1 MTQSDPPA
9 QQAPSREGAPQV
21 VTPVTPPRAA
31 ARPPAK
37 RRSVGNVKAAA
48 SLLLKEARKI
58 LKKYESRIAAAPVAA
73 IRVSMLELERLRELR
88 SWEPLEDECE
98 RLDELLH
105 QHASFARKSPL
116 RETLEN
122 IGIAVAVALA
132 LRSCLYEPFK
142 IPSGSMMPTLRSG
155 DHIFVNK
162 FAYGIQIPF
171 TTTVVGG
178 FLGSPQRGDVIVF
191 RYPVD
196 ESEDFIKRVMGLPGD
211 TVRVEGNKVSIKR
224 AGTAEF
230 EELQRTKLD
239 EKCLDD
245 AAVNVV
251 PHCTLYSEHIDGRSY
266 TVRYK
271 SSADPRTG
279 QRRFGEWTVPEGHFL
294 VMGDNRNESH
304 DSLAWTKQVE
314 AVAADGLL
322 SVKDLRDLTPEKLF
336 TLVRPDDT
344 TAREDSSY
352 DHIVYMADHASDA
365 HGLQLEVWR
374 DPVLGHEVIH
384 ETLAQQLEAATRTS
398 FAELLTGLVTTD
410 PRFAS
415 PSNKALVER
424 LQAVGQG
431 IGAVVYQRDE
441 VAYRAV
447 IHLPAARTVFEL
459 RCGVAVCNGLGDLV
473 EQIGD
478 VVERFDRDRSLD
490 ARQILEGERTVRYSQ
505 HWTSRGPSSD
515 KFVQRTFQA
524 PLARISPSQR
534 AVPRAE
540 PGPAATVRLRAWR
553 APDEPEAV
561 LRDAALR
568 AAGSSRTA
576 ARQVVD
582 EHGEDAWLASDEHKF
597 SFVRVDTAA
606 QIVFALE
613 CGRQRCATDTDMLT
627 LARAVQSRVPAASK
641 DRSRMP
647 ELLAPAD
654 VQGWKELPAPP
665 SPERHEY
672 DRMRL
677 DGSIRD
683 AAYSLNLWVWRHP
696 SEGLDAK
703 LQALVGAMRNAT
715 PDEQVAR
722 GGFTGPAETGHG
734 TQFVFAVPATDSVI
748 RLECSPGLCAGPDQ
762 ARALAM
768 RAAHKAQD
776 AGNFVDPN
784 ADRPRPY
791 VPRGNVKGRAER
803 IWLPLSRFWLPIR

>member
-1 MTQSDPPA
+1 VTQPDPQAPQA
-9 QQAPSREGAPQV
+9 APQQAPRQA
-21 VTPVTPPRAA
+21 PRAGA
-31 ARPPAK
+31 APAK
-37 RRSVGNVKAAA
+37 RRSVSNVKAAA
-48 SLLLKEARKI
+48 LLLVKEARKI
-58 LKKYESRIAAAPVAA
+58 LKKYEPRIASAPAVA
-73 IRVSMLELERLRELR
+73 IRSSMAELERLREQRL
-88 SWEPLEDECE
+88 WEPLEDECE

-196 ESEDFIKRVMGLPGD
+196 ESEDFIKRVIGLPGD
-211 TVRVEGNKVSIKR
+211 TVRVEGDKVSIKR
-224 AGTAEF
+224 AGAADF
-230 EELQRTKLD
+230 ELLKHTKLD

-245 AAVNVV
+245 AAVNTV
-251 PHCTLYSEHIDGRSY
+251 PNCTLYREDIDGRSH

-271 SSADPRTG
+271 HASDPRTG
-279 QRRFGEWTVPEGHFL
+279 QRRFGEWSVPEGHFL

-344 TAREDSSY
+344 TAREDSTY

-374 DPVLGHEVIH
+374 DPVLGHEAIH
-384 ETLAQQLEAATRTS
+384 ETLAEQLEAATRTS
-398 FAELLTGLVTTD
+398 FAELSSEQLAND
-410 PRFAS
+410 PRLTS
-415 PSNKALVER
+415 PGNKALADR
-424 LQAVGQG
+424 LRAVGEG
-431 IGAVVYQRDE
+431 IGALAYQRDA
-441 VAYRAV
+441 VAYTAV
-447 IHLPAARTVFEL
+447 IHLPAARSVLTL
-459 RCGVAVCNGLGDLV
+459 RCGLAVCRSPADLI
-473 EQIGD
+473 EQIVN

-490 ARQILEGERTVRYSQ
+490 ARQLLEGERTVRYSQ

-515 KFVQRTFQA
+515 KFLERTYA
-524 PLARISPSQR
+524 AANPRG
-534 AVPRAE
+534 AVNGRGAASAASE
-540 PGPAATVRLRAWR
+540 PGPAAIVRLRAWR

-568 AAGSSRTA
+568 AAGSSRGA

-582 EHGEDAWLASDEHKF
+582 EAGEDAWLASDEHKF
-597 SFVRVDTAA
+597 TFVRVDDAA

-613 CGRQRCATDTDMLT
+613 CGRQRCASDTDILT
-627 LARAVQSRVPAASK
+627 LARGVQSRVPAASK

-654 VQGWKELPAPP
+654 LPGWKELPARP

-683 AAYSLNLWVWRHP
+683 AAFSMNLWVWRHP
-696 SEGLDAK
+696 AEGLDAK
-703 LQALVGAMRNAT
+703 LKALAAAIPDAT

-722 GGFTGPAETGHG
+722 GGFMGPAESGGG
-734 TQFVFAVPATDSVI
+734 TQFVFAAPATDSVI
-748 RLECSPGLCAGPDQ
+748 RLECSPGLCAGPDE
-762 ARALAM
+762 ARALAL
-768 RAAHKAQD
+768 RAAAKAQD

>member
-1 MTQSDPPA
+1 MTPIDP
-9 QQAPSREGAPQV
+9 QAPAAADPQATQAPQA
-21 VTPVTPPRAA
+21 PLKSAG
-31 ARPPAK
+31 RPPAK

-48 SLLLKEARKI
+48 GLLVKEARKI
-58 LKKYESRIAAAPVAA
+58 LKKHESRIAAAPVAA
-73 IRVSMLELERLRELR
+73 IRQSVGELERLRELR
-88 SWEPLEDECE
+88 QWEPLEDECE
-98 RLDELLH
+98 RMDELLH
-105 QHASFARKSPL
+105 QHAAFARKSPL
-116 RETLEN
+116 RETIEN

-196 ESEDFIKRVMGLPGD
+196 ESEDFIKRVIGLPGD

-224 AGTAEF
+224 AGAAEF
-230 EELQRTKLD
+230 ETLERTKLD

-245 AAVNVV
+245 AALNPV
-251 PHCTLYSEHIDGRSY
+251 PHCTVYEEHLDGRSY

-271 SSADPRTG
+271 SSSDPRTG
-279 QRRFGEWTVPEGHFL
+279 QRRFGEWSVPEGHFL

-374 DPVLGHEVIH
+374 DPVLGHAAIY
-384 ETLAQQLEAATRTS
+384 ETLAQRLATATRSS
-398 FAELLTGLVTTD
+398 FAAL
-410 PRFAS
+410 FADDAHINS
-415 PSNKALVER
+415 PGNKTLADRLRALGE
-424 LQAVGQG
+424 G
-431 IGAVVYQRDE
+431 IGEVAYQRDE
-441 VAYRAV
+441 VAYTAAVHLPNARAV
-447 IHLPAARTVFEL
+447 LEL
-459 RCGVAVCNGLGDLV
+459 RCGVAVCNNLGHLA
-473 EQIGD
+473 EQIAE

-490 ARQILEGERTVRYSQ
+490 ARQLLEGERTVRYSQ

-515 KFVQRTFQA
+515 KFIQRSYQPA
-524 PLARISPSQR
+524 NLRG
-534 AVPRAE
+534 E
-540 PGPAATVRLRAWR
+540 PGPAALVRLRAWR
-553 APDEPEAV
+553 APDEPVDV

-568 AAGSSRTA
+568 AAGGSRTA

-582 EHGEDAWLASDEHKF
+582 EHGEDAWLASDEQKF
-597 SFVRVDTAA
+597 TFVRVDAAA
-606 QIVFALE
+606 QVVFALE
-613 CGRQRCATDTDMLT
+613 CGRQRCASDTDVLG
-627 LARAVQSRVPAASK
+627 LASGIQSRVPAASK
-641 DRSRMP
+641 DRSRLP
-647 ELLAPAD
+647 ELLAPTELP
-654 VQGWKELPAPP
+654 GWKELPAPP

-683 AAYSLNLWVWRHP
+683 AAFSVNLWVWRRP
-696 SEGLDAK
+696 AEGLDAK
-703 LQALVGAMRNAT
+703 LKALVAAIQDAK
-715 PDEQVAR
+715 PDEQVASGAFMGQAES
-722 GGFTGPAETGHG
+722 GGG
-734 TQFVFAVPATDSVI
+734 TQFVFAVPATESVI
-748 RLECSPGLCAGPDQ
+748 RMECSPGLCAGPDE
-762 ARALAM
+762 ARKLAL
-768 RAAHKAQD
+768 RAANKAQD
-776 AGNFVDPN
+776 VGNFVDPN

-803 IWLPLSRFWLPIR
+803 IWLPLARFWKAIR